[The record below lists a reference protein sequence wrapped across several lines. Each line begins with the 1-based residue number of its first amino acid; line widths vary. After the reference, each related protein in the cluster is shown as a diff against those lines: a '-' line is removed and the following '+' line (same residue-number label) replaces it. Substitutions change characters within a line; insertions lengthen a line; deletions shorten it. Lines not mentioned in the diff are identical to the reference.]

1 MNQERAKAIITIVVT
16 AAVNVANVLGYA
28 WDLDPILNAVL
39 SVFAFGC
46 IVYSWWF
53 NQNVTEEA
61 QAAQLVLNKLKNER
75 KAVQLKEK
83 QDA

>member
-1 MNQERAKAIITIVVT
+1 MNQERIKAIITIVVT

-39 SVFAFGC
+39 SVFAFIC
-46 IVYSWWF
+46 IVYSWWK

-75 KAVQLKEK
+75 KATQLKKE
-83 QDA
+83 A